1 MQKTI
6 GGKSTTAQGTMDD
19 VIANQTAPTS
29 FGVFK
34 PVGSVMVGLP
44 TQAQAHTLG
53 TALQQRGWANDEVAH
68 FVPSDTIEELE
79 QMVENAGPLAG
90 FGYELTL
97 LRRYLALSQKGTKWL
112 LVQVKD
118 NDHAAMVAQSARD
131 SGAIL
136 AVHYKTLTVEELL

>member
-1 MQKTI
+1 
-6 GGKSTTAQGTMDD
+6 
-19 VIANQTAPTS
+19 
-29 FGVFK
+29 
-34 PVGSVMVGLP
+34 MVGLP
-44 TQAQAHTLG
+44 DQAQADALEA
-53 TALQQRGWANDEVAH
+53 ALQRLGWANDEIAH
-68 FVPSDTIEELE
+68 FVPTDTIEELE

-118 NDHAAMVAQSARD
+118 NDHAGMVAESASA

>member
-1 MQKTI
+1 M
-6 GGKSTTAQGTMDD
+6 
-19 VIANQTAPTS
+19 IASQTAPTS

-44 TQAQAHTLG
+44 DQAQADALEA
-53 TALQQRGWANDEVAH
+53 ALQRLGWANDEIAH
-68 FVPSDTIEELE
+68 FVPTDTIEELE

-118 NDHAAMVAQSARD
+118 NDHAGMVAESARD

>member
-1 MQKTI
+1 MEE
-6 GGKSTTAQGTMDD
+6 
-19 VIANQTAPTS
+19 VIANQTAPSS

-44 TQAQAHTLG
+44 AQAQADALG
-53 TALQQRGWANDEVAH
+53 TALQQLGWASEEMAH

-118 NDHAAMVAQSARD
+118 NEHAATVAESARA

>member
-1 MQKTI
+1 ME
-6 GGKSTTAQGTMDD
+6 D
-19 VIANQTAPTS
+19 VIASQTAPTS

-44 TQAQAHTLG
+44 DQAQADALEV
-53 TALQQRGWANDEVAH
+53 ALQRLGWANDEIAH
-68 FVPSDTIEELE
+68 FVPTDTIEELE

-118 NDHAAMVAQSARD
+118 NDHAGMVADSARA

>member
-1 MQKTI
+1 ME
-6 GGKSTTAQGTMDD
+6 D

-44 TQAQAHTLG
+44 AQAQADALDA
-53 TALQQRGWANDEVAH
+53 ALQRRGWASDEIAH

-118 NDHAAMVAQSARD
+118 NDHAGMVAESARA

>member
-1 MQKTI
+1 ME
-6 GGKSTTAQGTMDD
+6 D
-19 VIANQTAPTS
+19 VIATQTAPTS

-44 TQAQAHTLG
+44 AQAQADALNA
-53 TALQQRGWANDEVAH
+53 ALQRRGWANDEIAH

-118 NDHAAMVAQSARD
+118 NDHAGMVAESARA

>member
-1 MQKTI
+1 MEV
-6 GGKSTTAQGTMDD
+6 
-19 VIANQTAPTS
+19 VIANQSAPNS

-44 TQAQAHTLG
+44 AQAQADALG
-53 TALQQRGWANDEVAH
+53 IVLQQRGWAVDEISR
-68 FVPSDTIEELE
+68 FVPSDTVEELE
-79 QMVENAGPLAG
+79 QMVNDAGPLAG

-118 NDHAAMVAQSARD
+118 NDHAAMVAESARAN
-131 SGAIL
+131 GAIL
-136 AVHYKTLTVEELL
+136 AVHYKTLTVEELM

>member
-1 MQKTI
+1 M
-6 GGKSTTAQGTMDD
+6 
-19 VIANQTAPTS
+19 IASQTAPTS

-44 TQAQAHTLG
+44 DQAQADALEA
-53 TALQQRGWANDEVAH
+53 ALQRLGWANDEIAH
-68 FVPSDTIEELE
+68 FVPTDTIEELE

-118 NDHAAMVAQSARD
+118 NDHAGMVAESARA

>member
-1 MQKTI
+1 MEE
-6 GGKSTTAQGTMDD
+6 
-19 VIANQTAPTS
+19 VIANQTAPSS

-44 TQAQAHTLG
+44 AQVQADALFS
-53 TALQQRGWANDEVAH
+53 ALQQRGWASEEMAH

-118 NDHAAMVAQSARD
+118 NEHAATVAESARA

>member
-1 MQKTI
+1 M
-6 GGKSTTAQGTMDD
+6 
-19 VIANQTAPTS
+19 IASQTAPTS

-44 TQAQAHTLG
+44 DQAQADALEA
-53 TALQQRGWANDEVAH
+53 ALQRLGWANDEIAH
-68 FVPSDTIEELE
+68 FVPTDTIEELE

-118 NDHAAMVAQSARD
+118 NDHAGMVADSARA

>member
-1 MQKTI
+1 M
-6 GGKSTTAQGTMDD
+6 
-19 VIANQTAPTS
+19 IASQTAPTS

-44 TQAQAHTLG
+44 DQAQADALEA
-53 TALQQRGWANDEVAH
+53 ALQRLGWANDEIAH
-68 FVPSDTIEELE
+68 FVPTDTIEELE

-118 NDHAAMVAQSARD
+118 NDHAGMVAESASA

>member
-1 MQKTI
+1 M
-6 GGKSTTAQGTMDD
+6 STRCS
-19 VIANQTAPTS
+19 VSNAP
-29 FGVFK
+29 
-34 PVGSVMVGLP
+34 
-44 TQAQAHTLG
+44 
-53 TALQQRGWANDEVAH
+53 
-68 FVPSDTIEELE
+68 IEELE

-118 NDHAAMVAQSARD
+118 NDHAGMVAESARA